1 MDISIVEVPS
11 TARDGA
17 LVAGLFAVWE
27 ASVRA
32 THDFLPAGEVER
44 IGAMVPAAIAGV
56 PTLLVAYV
64 GGEPAGAAALA
75 AKESAVPVPEG
86 LPTGCEPVG
95 FLGLDG
101 AFIEMLF
108 IAPGRRGGGI
118 GRALVELARD
128 RYGADEVS
136 VNEQNPQA
144 VGFYEHMG
152 FRVYRRTATDAEGG
166 PYPLLYMRRDA

>member
-11 TARDGA
+11 AARDGA

-44 IGAMVPAAIAGV
+44 IGAMVPEAIAGV
-56 PTLLVAYV
+56 PTLLVAYA
-64 GGEPAGAAALA
+64 GGEPAGAGALA
-75 AKESAVPVPEG
+75 AAEPARGPAE
-86 LPTGCEPVG
+86 LPSGCEPVG

-118 GRALVELARD
+118 GRALVEFARD

-152 FRVYRRTATDAEGG
+152 FRAYRRTATDAEGG
-166 PYPLLYMRRDA
+166 PYPLLYMRREA